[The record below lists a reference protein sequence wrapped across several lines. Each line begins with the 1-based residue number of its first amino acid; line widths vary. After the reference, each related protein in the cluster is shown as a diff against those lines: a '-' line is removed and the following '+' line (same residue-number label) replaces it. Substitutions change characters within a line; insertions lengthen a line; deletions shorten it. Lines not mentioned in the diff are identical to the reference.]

1 MAAAVG
7 HGEVSAPQSALLSL
21 SLQAEVGGEH
31 RQVALAALEL
41 GHTTHVLLTSL
52 GSRPFP
58 N

>member
-1 MAAAVG
+1 M
-7 HGEVSAPQSALLSL
+7 SAPQSALLSL